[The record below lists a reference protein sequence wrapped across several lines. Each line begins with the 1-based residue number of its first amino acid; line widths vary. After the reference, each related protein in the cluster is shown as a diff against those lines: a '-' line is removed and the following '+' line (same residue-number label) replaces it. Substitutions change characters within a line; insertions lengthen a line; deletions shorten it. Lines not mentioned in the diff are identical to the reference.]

1 MARVRRRTL
10 FGFLAWPGS
19 ERKGWL
25 GRQDSN
31 LGMSVPKTDA
41 LPLGD
46 APTVRR
52 CLAAGPGACKGPF
65 GEKSSALRDLPEG
78 LWEGRSPG

>member
-1 MARVRRRTL
+1 MGDPCVRNGPL
-10 FGFLAWPGS
+10 
-19 ERKGWL
+19 KDWL

-46 APTVRR
+46 APTAGLVP
-52 CLAAGPGACKGPF
+52 AARGLIGRGGRKLNAMITPGH
-65 GEKSSALRDLPEG
+65 D
-78 LWEGRSPG
+78 

>member
-1 MARVRRRTL
+1 ML
-10 FGFLAWPGS
+10 IGKWS
-19 ERKGWL
+19 ENRGLVEMWL

-46 APTVRR
+46 APTDR
-52 CLAAGPGACKGPF
+52 P
-65 GEKSSALRDLPEG
+65 KSQKCRLI
-78 LWEGRSPG
+78 GRE

>member
-1 MARVRRRTL
+1 VIRDGLSQATENIEYL
-10 FGFLAWPGS
+10 GIS
-19 ERKGWL
+19 ESSDKQWL

-46 APTVRR
+46 APIAVRVA
-52 CLAAGPGACKGPF
+52 CAA
-65 GEKSSALRDLPEG
+65 RY
-78 LWEGRSPG
+78 

>member
-1 MARVRRRTL
+1 MFHFKAV
-10 FGFLAWPGS
+10 S
-19 ERKGWL
+19 WL

-46 APTVRR
+46 APTEGVFSE
-52 CLAAGPGACKGPF
+52 AGV
-65 GEKSSALRDLPEG
+65 G
-78 LWEGRSPG
+78 LQGGFRSQSGKL

>member
-1 MARVRRRTL
+1 M
-10 FGFLAWPGS
+10 
-19 ERKGWL
+19 WL

-46 APTVRR
+46 APTSDESDV
-52 CLAAGPGACKGPF
+52 
-65 GEKSSALRDLPEG
+65 SG
-78 LWEGRSPG
+78 LIGRADQKHNRQ

>member
-1 MARVRRRTL
+1 MCAVLEHLVMGGGTAPAAVPSFVR
-10 FGFLAWPGS
+10 
-19 ERKGWL
+19 GWL

-46 APTVRR
+46 APKADADSRTERPYR
-52 CLAAGPGACKGPF
+52 QC
-65 GEKSSALRDLPEG
+65 R
-78 LWEGRSPG
+78 

>member
-1 MARVRRRTL
+1 METL
-10 FGFLAWPGS
+10 PEQTIPFGDRLPQQVSVSLGRFSGEKDPVKLAGG
-19 ERKGWL
+19 EENWL

-46 APTVRR
+46 APK
-52 CLAAGPGACKGPF
+52 ADA
-65 GEKSSALRDLPEG
+65 
-78 LWEGRSPG
+78 